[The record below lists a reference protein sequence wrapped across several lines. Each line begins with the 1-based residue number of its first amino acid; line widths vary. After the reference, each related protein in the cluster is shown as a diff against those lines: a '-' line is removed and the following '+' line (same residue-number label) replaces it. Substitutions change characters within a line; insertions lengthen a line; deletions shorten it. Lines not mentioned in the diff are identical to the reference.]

1 MRRVNIMCK
10 IIEFKPRQR
19 NGYLNL
25 KELFE
30 ICNNVKSCD
39 FYLGLV
45 EYLYNGDHITEKEM
59 YGLRRIGKPC
69 SFCNGDKPK
78 SGLFQNLGD
87 RLQSRNI
94 PFGISGNSFG
104 QSYFLVYG

>member
-1 MRRVNIMCK
+1 MCK

-45 EYLYNGDHITEKEM
+45 EYLYKNRERIYIHRKWGNKSRMDAKWKPGFATVEIIT
-59 YGLRRIGKPC
+59 GSGRR
-69 SFCNGDKPK
+69 
-78 SGLFQNLGD
+78 
-87 RLQSRNI
+87 
-94 PFGISGNSFG
+94 
-104 QSYFLVYG
+104 

>member
-1 MRRVNIMCK
+1 MCK

-59 YGLRRIGKPC
+59 YGL
-69 SFCNGDKPK
+69 
-78 SGLFQNLGD
+78 
-87 RLQSRNI
+87 
-94 PFGISGNSFG
+94 
-104 QSYFLVYG
+104 

>member
-1 MRRVNIMCK
+1 MCK

-45 EYLYNGDHITEKEM
+45 EYLYNGDHITEKKCTDSEESAE
-59 YGLRRIGKPC
+59 P
-69 SFCNGDKPK
+69 ND
-78 SGLFQNLGD
+78 
-87 RLQSRNI
+87 
-94 PFGISGNSFG
+94 
-104 QSYFLVYG
+104 LV

>member
-1 MRRVNIMCK
+1 MCK

-45 EYLYNGDHITEKEM
+45 EYLYNIYIYSKM
-59 YGLRRIGKPC
+59 LILRCFSLSI
-69 SFCNGDKPK
+69 F
-78 SGLFQNLGD
+78 
-87 RLQSRNI
+87 
-94 PFGISGNSFG
+94 
-104 QSYFLVYG
+104 